1 MSRHHASSSTSK
13 FNFNLE
19 MDGNETGDLY
29 LHDIPSNFDIALNG
43 SSNSS
48 YLAPKIDNNN
58 HPPLH
63 SPIPSR
69 NPSPFPPPPRSWIAN
84 FYTRY
89 SGLLLV
95 TLSQLFGALMNV
107 TTRLLELEGD
117 GMHPFQILFA
127 RMGLTMLC
135 CCAWMWWKRV
145 PDFPLGKKRVR
156 DSLQY
161 LPVADAVVIT
171 FLAPSVASYACYIF
185 LHEPFP
191 RSAQYASF
199 ISLLGVILIARPTSF
214 FSPSSSSPSP
224 SPPSNST
231 TTSSPEPYD
240 FPTPSTPQRLSA
252 IFFALLGVLGSAGAY
267 TSIRLIGSDAH
278 PMISVNYFAFVC
290 TLVSLGSLVVSGWV
304 DWVETVEF
312 RLPTGGRQW
321 GFLIALGVAGF
332 VMQVLLTMGL
342 SGSGGG
348 REGEDGRGNGK
359 KEKKK
364 PGKEMNMV
372 YLNMLFAM
380 GLDKLVFGITP
391 GVWSLMGSGL
401 ILGSAVWVAVEKGEE
416 GEGDGNRNRGRGAGD
431 MELSEEVG
439 DEEERVGMLRGGE
452 GRDGDGVVTGVE
464 GLEMRMREGGR

>member
-1 MSRHHASSSTSK
+1 
-13 FNFNLE
+13 
-19 MDGNETGDLY
+19 
-29 LHDIPSNFDIALNG
+29 
-43 SSNSS
+43 
-48 YLAPKIDNNN
+48 
-58 HPPLH
+58 
-63 SPIPSR
+63 
-69 NPSPFPPPPRSWIAN
+69 
-84 FYTRY
+84 
-89 SGLLLV
+89 
-95 TLSQLFGALMNV
+95 MNV

-135 CCAWMWWKRV
+135 CCTWMWWKQV
-145 PDFPLGKKRVR
+145 PDFPLGKRSVR
-156 DSLQY
+156 GLLVARACSGFWGIFGMYYSLQY

-214 FSPSSSSPSP
+214 FSSSSPSP
-224 SPPSNST
+224 SPAYPPSNT
-231 TTSSPEPYD
+231 TTSSPAPYD
-240 FPTPSTPQRLSA
+240 FPSPTTPQRLSA

-267 TSIRLIGSDAH
+267 TSIRLIGSDVH

-290 TLVSLGSLVVSGWV
+290 TLVSVGSLVFSGWV
-304 DWVETVEF
+304 DWIETVEF

-348 REGEDGRGNGK
+348 REGER
-359 KEKKK
+359 
-364 PGKEMNMV
+364 MNMV

-401 ILGSAVWVAVEKGEE
+401 ILGSAVWVAVEKGED
-416 GEGDGNRNRGRGAGD
+416 GEGDRGRGGREARGV
-431 MELSEEVG
+431 ELSEEVG
-439 DEEERVGMLRGGE
+439 DEEERVGMLRGGSE
-452 GRDGDGVVTGVE
+452 RDGDANGIVVAEE
-464 GLEMRMREGGR
+464 GGEMRMREGSR

>member
-1 MSRHHASSSTSK
+1 MSRYHASSSTSK

-19 MDGNETGDLY
+19 MDENATGDLH

-43 SSNSS
+43 TSNS

-58 HPPLH
+58 HSPLH

-156 DSLQY
+156 GLLVARACSGFWGIFGMYYSLQY

-214 FSPSSSSPSP
+214 FSSSPSPSPSSSPSP
-224 SPPSNST
+224 SPPSNIT
-231 TTSSPEPYD
+231 TTTTPTDYD

-290 TLVSLGSLVVSGWV
+290 TLEFGVQWVGGLGGDGGVSPA
-304 DWVETVEF
+304 D
-312 RLPTGGRQW
+312 GGEAV
-321 GFLIALGVAGF
+321 GFFDRVGGGGVCDAGF
-332 VMQVLLTMGL
+332 AYDGV
-342 SGSGGG
+342 
-348 REGEDGRGNGK
+348 EWEWWGEGRGGWAG
-359 KEKKK
+359 ER
-364 PGKEMNMV
+364 
-372 YLNMLFAM
+372 
-380 GLDKLVFGITP
+380 
-391 GVWSLMGSGL
+391 
-401 ILGSAVWVAVEKGEE
+401 EE
-416 GEGDGNRNRGRGAGD
+416 GEKEA
-431 MELSEEVG
+431 
-439 DEEERVGMLRGGE
+439 GE
-452 GRDGDGVVTGVE
+452 GNEYGVFEYAVCDGVG
-464 GLEMRMREGGR
+464 